1 MPFGTV
7 LVMGRYRL
15 ANPASVITAFLT
27 LFIICFVIVQYQ
39 LFVIN
44 PSLLSITSPPLSLH
58 KNLDLIQS
66 QRVIYQ
72 DDIIYMVKP
81 FNFLIETRDE
91 LQKVTWPTRTEVT
104 RLTIVVILFSIIVGV
119 YIGGIDLIFTKLLA
133 EVLK

>member
-1 MPFGTV
+1 
-7 LVMGRYRL
+7 
-15 ANPASVITAFLT
+15 
-27 LFIICFVIVQYQ
+27 
-39 LFVIN
+39 
-44 PSLLSITSPPLSLH
+44 
-58 KNLDLIQS
+58 LIQS

>member
-1 MPFGTV
+1 
-7 LVMGRYRL
+7 
-15 ANPASVITAFLT
+15 
-27 LFIICFVIVQYQ
+27 
-39 LFVIN
+39 
-44 PSLLSITSPPLSLH
+44 
-58 KNLDLIQS
+58 
-66 QRVIYQ
+66 
-72 DDIIYMVKP
+72 MVKP